1 MKRVSEDKNGGCGGC
16 KKDSGG
22 AYLANGS
29 FMEARPETFITREF
43 ELTDGI
49 MNGSYRELKGD
60 EDRVSVTGFYKNGL
74 MHGEW
79 LFYGE
84 NGKLEKV
91 RVYNEGKLI
100 EER

>member
-1 MKRVSEDKNGGCGGC
+1 MSEDKNGGCGGC

-29 FMEARPETFITREF
+29 FMEACPETFITREF

-60 EDRVSVTGFYKNGL
+60 EDRVSVTGFYKTALCTASGC
-74 MHGEW
+74 
-79 LFYGE
+79 FT
-84 NGKLEKV
+84 EKTKSLKKSGFIMK
-91 RVYNEGKLI
+91 ES
-100 EER
+100 